1 MSDIDNE
8 IEKLKM
14 RKVEIIH
21 KLNMT
26 DFVDEKEEYMKELES
41 IQKQI
46 EVLERLK

>member
-14 RKVEIIH
+14 RKVEITH